1 MGSNREVINGVN
13 LEFNEKGFL
22 ETDFDA
28 LREQGGQAGLAL
40 MSRELD
46 IVYSA
51 ACRVMGL
58 NFGLRHR
65 YAKESDHQKD
75 DYPVGTFFGGFG
87 WGSSKCDVDHGIFQ
101 GAVLQKIVESD
112 PKAENI
118 YSGLRLTV
126 QDYVSSY
133 AEEVLHPAMGGF
145 FGHDEHRT
153 NEKFG
158 KDLVVATV
166 NYHLA
171 SENRTE
177 VGRNVPSVEWY
188 CYDEFGNPMHEI
200 RLGEESKEKT
210 EVVHCIDEEVRGNA
224 EYLIDDLTC
233 RAEVLGKGAQVERDG
248 HIYNNISYI
257 EDRLRLGSTE
267 PVILPRLEIEQK
279 Q

>member
-1 MGSNREVINGVN
+1 MSSNREVINGVN

-28 LREQGGQAGLAL
+28 LCEQGGQAGLAL

-51 ACRVMGL
+51 ACRVMEL
-58 NFGLRHR
+58 NFGVSHR
-65 YAKESDHQKD
+65 YVKNSDHQKN
-75 DYPVGTFFGGFG
+75 DYPIGTFLGGFG
-87 WGSSKCDVDHGIFQ
+87 WSDSQCAVDHGRFQ
-101 GAVLQKIVESD
+101 GAVLQKIVECNT
-112 PKAENI
+112 KTENI

-145 FGHDEHRT
+145 LGHDDHRT

-177 VGRNVPSVEWY
+177 MIRKVSSVEWY

-200 RLGEESKEKT
+200 RLAEESKEKT
-210 EVVHCIDEEVRGNA
+210 EVVHCIDEEVGGNA

-233 RAEVLGKGAQVERDG
+233 RAEALGKGAPVEKDG

-257 EDRLRLGSTE
+257 DDRLRLGSTE
-267 PVILPRLEIEQK
+267 PVLLPRLEIGLK